1 MAGQADG
8 SIIVDTELNS
18 DGFKAGSAELLA
30 AIKSLSNEVKDLG
43 KTLRE
48 TFGGNDKGVSATD
61 NKVQALEATISSLQ
75 AEVESLKSTI
85 TELEDK
91 LNHLGGNKLTETPVD
106 GIAEAAQGADAQVT
120 ALQAKIRELES
131 TIAAMQSEL
140 EAAFAAPANVDFDT
154 DAAEAKIASLESKV
168 EELERTIAALQA
180 GGATA
185 TPTANFSG
193 TSAGASNLQR
203 QVESVSSSVSRLE
216 MTFQRAMGGSEAA
229 MDSFAQKASVLDDR
243 IDSLQAELAAIGQT
257 QFPTQEYVKLSS
269 EVQKLE
275 QKFDG
280 LLARQEKMQ
289 AMGVKMDSAQWKT
302 LQYDMEIVSN
312 KYHEL
317 IALKQQLEASGMA
330 FQTGADTSQYQHL
343 ASLLDQASG
352 RLAEMR
358 AGLSSSSG
366 FMTGLASG
374 AKSVFS
380 WISRAASTIGGSLV
394 SGIRS
399 AAAHMKK
406 LVTQSKLMK
415 RPLESMSFM
424 LRRIA
429 PSLLMTEGV
438 FGLLRKAV
446 NAFLQENEHLAASL
460 NACWSGIGNLL
471 GPIITRLINLVSTA
485 IAYVT
490 AFLRLL
496 GFVGKSTTKAISSA
510 GGGAKK
516 ETDKL
521 KRQLAAFDELNI
533 LQNKDEDDGG
543 GGGGGTIEPEAPEV
557 TLPDWVELIAEK
569 LKAGKWAEAAT
580 VLTDQINLMVDN
592 VDWSGVGSK
601 IAYWTDAVLE
611 FLATA
616 ILTFDWYNLGAGLG
630 EMINSLIYGVDW
642 ANLGVVLG
650 AKFII
655 LFEGLGGL
663 FATIDW
669 VALGTV
675 LSDCFMGLWNAIDWA
690 QAGRTI
696 SDGVIG
702 IATVLS
708 TAITNIDWQK
718 IGNDV
723 ATCISAINWSGVFN
737 ALSSAIGAALGGLAG
752 FIWGVIEGAWDDVV
766 DWWHD
771 TAYEDGQFTIEGL
784 LEGIWDAI
792 CNIGS
797 WIKDNI
803 FTPFIEG
810 FKAAFGINSPST
822 VMQEQGG
829 YIVEGLLLGLQEAWG
844 DLLSWIDEVFSGL
857 TDTISSWASDA
868 KQEIKNWASDVK
880 NSITTWASN
889 TKTSIVSWA
898 SNTYTTISSKM
909 SSIKS
914 TISSGFS
921 SAKTSITSNLQSAM
935 STIKGL
941 DWYSVGSNICSGI
954 GNGISAGWS
963 WLRSKVSSLAQN
975 LLSAAKSALG
985 IHSPSRLFRDAVGLN
1000 IGYGVGEGIEAA
1012 EGSVLDSVVGVAN
1025 AIAHEFNANEYSI
1038 GSVVSNT
1045 DVDSALTAFSDRIAD
1060 SFAGLMDRLQA
1071 IANSASF
1078 ITPRAAMGAVVPYT
1092 AQAEY
1097 TGKTGGNGPDGVHAL
1112 VEAIAAELIPA
1123 MMAGFEAVVSEQQ
1136 STREMIGEIE
1146 IGDAVIGQAANRYNR
1161 EMAVVY
1167 GGL

>member
-8 SIIVDTELNS
+8 SIIIDTELDS
-18 DGFKAGSAELLA
+18 KGFKAGSAELLS
-30 AIKSLSNEVKDLG
+30 AIKSLTG
-43 KTLRE
+43 KVEKLQ
-48 TFGGNDKGVSATD
+48 KQMQ
-61 NKVQALEATISSLQ
+61 KVGEQ
-75 AEVESLKSTI
+75 
-85 TELEDK
+85 
-91 LNHLGGNKLTETPVD
+91 
-106 GIAEAAQGADAQVT
+106 
-120 ALQAKIRELES
+120 
-131 TIAAMQSEL
+131 
-140 EAAFAAPANVDFDT
+140 
-154 DAAEAKIASLESKV
+154 KIASDEYKQVQQDIAQAEKYLAQYNQRLAKLSEKGKV
-168 EELERTIAALQA
+168 NTAEWKALTADIQAANAELSRLRALKTAMEQNGTAYISGTQTAQYQSMNAAL
-180 GGATA
+180 
-185 TPTANFSG
+185 
-193 TSAGASNLQR
+193 
-203 QVESVSSSVSRLE
+203 VSSKQRLVE
-216 MTFQRAMGGSEAA
+216 M
-229 MDSFAQKASVLDDR
+229 
-243 IDSLQAELAAIGQT
+243 QAELARVNSQWARM
-257 QFPTQEYVKLSS
+257 PTLTGYV
-269 EVQKLE
+269 
-275 QKFDG
+275 
-280 LLARQEKMQ
+280 R
-289 AMGVKMDSAQWKT
+289 
-302 LQYDMEIVSN
+302 
-312 KYHEL
+312 
-317 IALKQQLEASGMA
+317 
-330 FQTGADTSQYQHL
+330 
-343 ASLLDQASG
+343 
-352 RLAEMR
+352 
-358 AGLSSSSG
+358 
-366 FMTGLASG
+366 
-374 AKSVFS
+374 
-380 WISRAASTIGGSLV
+380 STIQNIGSAMRSAFGTAGTAILHPLQAADRVFGTLLQKAGQFVRIMGKSGVSGLV
-394 SGIRS
+394 SGLK
-399 AAAHMKK
+399 AASSYMTRITK
-406 LVTQSKLMK
+406 QSKLMK

-580 VLTDQINLMVDN
+580 VLTDQLNLMVDN

-616 ILTFDWYNLGAGLG
+616 ILTFDWYNLGVGLG

-675 LSDCFMGLWNAIDWA
+675 LSNCFMGLWNAIDWA

-702 IATVLS
+702 IATALS

-792 CNIGS
+792 CDIGS

-829 YIVEGLLLGLQEAWG
+829 YIVAGLLLGLQEAWG
-844 DLLSWIDEVFSGL
+844 DLLGWIGEVFAGL
-857 TDTISSWASDA
+857 SEVITSWASDA
-868 KQEIKNWASDVK
+868 KQSIKNWASDAK
-880 NSITTWASN
+880 NSITTWASD
-889 TKTSIVSWA
+889 TKSNIASWA
-898 SNTYTTISSKM
+898 SNTYTTISSKV

-914 TISSGFS
+914 TISSGFNA
-921 SAKTSITSNLQSAM
+921 AKTSITSSLQSAM
-935 STIKGL
+935 STIKGQ
-941 DWYSVGSNICSGI
+941 DWYSVGSNICTGI
-954 GNGISAGWS
+954 GNGINAGWN
-963 WLRSKVSSLAQN
+963 WLKSKVSSLAQN

-1012 EGSVLDSVVGVAN
+1012 EGSVLDSVVGVAD

-1097 TGKTGGNGPDGVHAL
+1097 TGKTGGNSPDGVHAL

-1123 MMAGFEAVVSEQQ
+1123 MMAGFEAVVSEQR

-1146 IGDAVIGQAANRYNR
+1146 VGDTVIGQAANRYNR
-1161 EMAVVY
+1161 EMAVAY
-1167 GGL
+1167 GGF

>member
-8 SIIVDTELNS
+8 SIIIDTELDS
-18 DGFKAGSAELLA
+18 KGFKAGSAELLS
-30 AIKSLSNEVKDLG
+30 AIKSLTGRVEKLQ
-43 KTLRE
+43 KQMQ
-48 TFGGNDKGVSATD
+48 
-61 NKVQALEATISSLQ
+61 KVGQQ
-75 AEVESLKSTI
+75 
-85 TELEDK
+85 
-91 LNHLGGNKLTETPVD
+91 
-106 GIAEAAQGADAQVT
+106 
-120 ALQAKIRELES
+120 
-131 TIAAMQSEL
+131 
-140 EAAFAAPANVDFDT
+140 
-154 DAAEAKIASLESKV
+154 KIASDEYKQVQQDIAQAEKYLAQYNQRLAKLSEKGKV
-168 EELERTIAALQA
+168 NTAEWKALTADIKAASAELSRLRTLKAAMEQNGTAYISGTQTAQYQSMNAAL
-180 GGATA
+180 
-185 TPTANFSG
+185 
-193 TSAGASNLQR
+193 
-203 QVESVSSSVSRLE
+203 VSSKQRLAE
-216 MTFQRAMGGSEAA
+216 M
-229 MDSFAQKASVLDDR
+229 
-243 IDSLQAELAAIGQT
+243 QAELARVNSQWARMPTLTGYVRSSIQRIGSAMKSTLGTAGTAILHPLQAADRVFGVLLQKAGQ
-257 QFPTQEYVKLSS
+257 FV
-269 EVQKLE
+269 
-275 QKFDG
+275 
-280 LLARQEKMQ
+280 RI
-289 AMGVKMDSAQWKT
+289 MGKSG
-302 LQYDMEIVSN
+302 VS
-312 KYHEL
+312 
-317 IALKQQLEASGMA
+317 G
-330 FQTGADTSQYQHL
+330 
-343 ASLLDQASG
+343 
-352 RLAEMR
+352 
-358 AGLSSSSG
+358 
-366 FMTGLASG
+366 
-374 AKSVFS
+374 
-380 WISRAASTIGGSLV
+380 LV
-394 SGIRS
+394 SGLK
-399 AAAHMKK
+399 AASSYMTRITK
-406 LVTQSKLMK
+406 QSKLMK
-415 RPLESMSFM
+415 RPLESMSFL

-543 GGGGGTIEPEAPEV
+543 GGGGGTVEPVAPEV
-557 TLPDWVELIAEK
+557 TLPDWVELIAEN

-580 VLTDQINLMVDN
+580 VLTDQLNLMVDN

-616 ILTFDWYNLGAGLG
+616 ILTFDWYNLGVGLG

-675 LSDCFMGLWNAIDWA
+675 LSECFMGLWNAIDWA

-702 IATVLS
+702 IATALS
-708 TAITNIDWQK
+708 TAIINIDWQK

-766 DWWHD
+766 DWWYD
-771 TAYEDGQFTIEGL
+771 AAYEDGQFTIEGL

-792 CNIGS
+792 CDIGS

-844 DLLSWIDEVFSGL
+844 DLLNWIGEVFSGL

-868 KQEIKNWASDVK
+868 KQEIKNWASDAK

-889 TKTSIVSWA
+889 TKTSIANWA
-898 SNTYTTISSKM
+898 SNTYTTISSKV

-1000 IGYGVGEGIEAA
+1000 IGYGIGEGIEAA
-1012 EGSVLDSVVGVAN
+1012 EGSVLDSVVGVAD

-1045 DVDSALTAFSDRIAD
+1045 DMDSALTAFSDKIAD

-1071 IANSASF
+1071 IANSTSF
-1078 ITPRAAMGAVVPYT
+1078 ITPRAALGDRKSVV
-1092 AQAEY
+1092 
-1097 TGKTGGNGPDGVHAL
+1097 
-1112 VEAIAAELIPA
+1112 
-1123 MMAGFEAVVSEQQ
+1123 
-1136 STREMIGEIE
+1136 
-1146 IGDAVIGQAANRYNR
+1146 
-1161 EMAVVY
+1161 
-1167 GGL
+1167 

>member
-8 SIIVDTELNS
+8 SIIIDTELDS
-18 DGFKAGSAELLA
+18 KGFKAGSAELLS
-30 AIKSLSNEVKDLG
+30 AIKSLTGRVEKLQ
-43 KTLRE
+43 KQMQ
-48 TFGGNDKGVSATD
+48 
-61 NKVQALEATISSLQ
+61 KVGQQ
-75 AEVESLKSTI
+75 
-85 TELEDK
+85 
-91 LNHLGGNKLTETPVD
+91 
-106 GIAEAAQGADAQVT
+106 
-120 ALQAKIRELES
+120 
-131 TIAAMQSEL
+131 
-140 EAAFAAPANVDFDT
+140 
-154 DAAEAKIASLESKV
+154 KIASDEYKQVQQDIAQAEKYLAQYNQRLAKLSEKGKV
-168 EELERTIAALQA
+168 NTAEWKALTADIKAASAELSRLRTLKAAMEQNGTAYISGTQTAQYQSMNAAL
-180 GGATA
+180 
-185 TPTANFSG
+185 
-193 TSAGASNLQR
+193 
-203 QVESVSSSVSRLE
+203 VSSKQRLAE
-216 MTFQRAMGGSEAA
+216 M
-229 MDSFAQKASVLDDR
+229 
-243 IDSLQAELAAIGQT
+243 QAELARVNSQWARMPTLTGYVRSSIQRIGSAMKSTLGTAGTAILHPLQAADRVFGVLLQKAGQ
-257 QFPTQEYVKLSS
+257 FV
-269 EVQKLE
+269 
-275 QKFDG
+275 
-280 LLARQEKMQ
+280 RI
-289 AMGVKMDSAQWKT
+289 MGKSG
-302 LQYDMEIVSN
+302 VS
-312 KYHEL
+312 
-317 IALKQQLEASGMA
+317 G
-330 FQTGADTSQYQHL
+330 
-343 ASLLDQASG
+343 
-352 RLAEMR
+352 
-358 AGLSSSSG
+358 
-366 FMTGLASG
+366 
-374 AKSVFS
+374 
-380 WISRAASTIGGSLV
+380 LV
-394 SGIRS
+394 SGLK
-399 AAAHMKK
+399 AASSYMTRITK
-406 LVTQSKLMK
+406 QSKLMK
-415 RPLESMSFM
+415 RPLESMSFL

-543 GGGGGTIEPEAPEV
+543 GGGGGTVEPVAPEV
-557 TLPDWVELIAEK
+557 TLPDWVELIAEN

-580 VLTDQINLMVDN
+580 VLTDQLNLMVDN

-601 IAYWTDAVLE
+601 IAYWTDAVLA

-616 ILTFDWYNLGAGLG
+616 ILTFDWYNLGVGLG

-675 LSDCFMGLWNAIDWA
+675 LSECFMGLWNAIDWA

-702 IATVLS
+702 IATALS
-708 TAITNIDWQK
+708 TAIINIDWQK

-766 DWWHD
+766 DWWYD
-771 TAYEDGQFTIEGL
+771 AAYEDGQFTIEGL

-792 CNIGS
+792 CDIGS

-844 DLLSWIDEVFSGL
+844 DLLSWIGEVFSGL
-857 TDTISSWASDA
+857 TDMISSWASDA
-868 KQEIKNWASDVK
+868 KQEIKNWASDAK

-889 TKTSIVSWA
+889 TKTSIANWA
-898 SNTYTTISSKM
+898 SNTYTTISSKV

-1000 IGYGVGEGIEAA
+1000 IGYGIGEGIEAA
-1012 EGSVLDSVVGVAN
+1012 EGSVLDSVVGVAD

-1045 DVDSALTAFSDRIAD
+1045 DMDSALTAFSDKIAD
-1060 SFAGLMDRLQA
+1060 SFAGLMERLQA
-1071 IANSASF
+1071 IANSTSF
-1078 ITPRAAMGAVVPYT
+1078 ITPRAALGAVVPYT

-1097 TGKTGGNGPDGVHAL
+1097 NGKTGGENPERLQTL

-1123 MMAGFEAVVSEQQ
+1123 MMAGFEAIVSEQQ

-1146 IGDAVIGQAANRYNR
+1146 IGDTVIGQAANRYNR

>member
-8 SIIVDTELNS
+8 SIIIDTELDS
-18 DGFKAGSAELLA
+18 KGFKAGSAELLS
-30 AIKSLSNEVKDLG
+30 AIKSLTGRVEKLQ
-43 KTLRE
+43 KQMQ
-48 TFGGNDKGVSATD
+48 
-61 NKVQALEATISSLQ
+61 KVGQQ
-75 AEVESLKSTI
+75 
-85 TELEDK
+85 
-91 LNHLGGNKLTETPVD
+91 
-106 GIAEAAQGADAQVT
+106 
-120 ALQAKIRELES
+120 
-131 TIAAMQSEL
+131 
-140 EAAFAAPANVDFDT
+140 
-154 DAAEAKIASLESKV
+154 KIASDEYKQVQQDIAQAEKYLAQYNQRLAKLSEKGKV
-168 EELERTIAALQA
+168 NTAEWKALTADIKAASAELSRLRTLKAAMEQNGTAYISGTQTAQYQSMNAAL
-180 GGATA
+180 
-185 TPTANFSG
+185 
-193 TSAGASNLQR
+193 
-203 QVESVSSSVSRLE
+203 VSSKQQLAE
-216 MTFQRAMGGSEAA
+216 M
-229 MDSFAQKASVLDDR
+229 
-243 IDSLQAELAAIGQT
+243 QAELARVNSRWAQMPTLTGYVRSSIQRIGSAIKSTLGTAGTAILHPLQAADRVFGVLLQKAGQ
-257 QFPTQEYVKLSS
+257 FV
-269 EVQKLE
+269 
-275 QKFDG
+275 
-280 LLARQEKMQ
+280 RI
-289 AMGVKMDSAQWKT
+289 MGKSG
-302 LQYDMEIVSN
+302 VS
-312 KYHEL
+312 
-317 IALKQQLEASGMA
+317 G
-330 FQTGADTSQYQHL
+330 
-343 ASLLDQASG
+343 
-352 RLAEMR
+352 
-358 AGLSSSSG
+358 
-366 FMTGLASG
+366 
-374 AKSVFS
+374 
-380 WISRAASTIGGSLV
+380 LV
-394 SGIRS
+394 SGLK
-399 AAAHMKK
+399 AASSYMTRITK
-406 LVTQSKLMK
+406 QSKLMK
-415 RPLESMSFM
+415 RPLESMSFL

-446 NAFLQENEHLAASL
+446 NAFLQENEQLAANLS
-460 NACWSGIGNLL
+460 ACWSGIGNVL
-471 GPIITRLINLVSTA
+471 GPIISRLISLVSTA

-516 ETDKL
+516 ETEKL

-533 LQNKDEDDGG
+533 LQNKDEDDSGG
-543 GGGGGTIEPEAPEV
+543 GGGGGSIEAETPEV
-557 TLPDWVELIAEK
+557 TLPDWVELIADN

-580 VLTDQINLMVDN
+580 VLTDQLNLMVDN
-592 VDWSGVGSK
+592 VDWSGIGSK

-616 ILTFDWYNLGAGLG
+616 ILTFDWYNLGVGLG

-702 IATVLS
+702 IATALS
-708 TAITNIDWQK
+708 TAIINIDWQK
-718 IGNDV
+718 IGSDV
-723 ATCISAINWSGVFN
+723 ATCISNIDWSGVLT
-737 ALSSAIGAALGGLAG
+737 ALSKGIGAALGGLAG
-752 FIWGVIEGAWDDVV
+752 LLWGFAKDELKEFADKLVENTERCGGDAV
-766 DWWHD
+766 
-771 TAYEDGQFTIEGL
+771 AGFL
-784 LEGIWDAI
+784 LGIWDAI
-792 CNIGS
+792 CDIGS

-829 YIVEGLLLGLQEAWG
+829 YIVAGLLLGLQEAWG
-844 DLLSWIDEVFSGL
+844 DLLGWIGDVFDGL

-868 KQEIKNWASDVK
+868 KQTIKD
-880 NSITTWASN
+880 WASN
-889 TKTSIVSWA
+889 TKTSITTWASDTKSNIANWA
-898 SNTYTTISSKM
+898 SNTYTTISSKV

-914 TISSGFS
+914 TISSGFNA
-921 SAKTSITSNLQSAM
+921 AKTSITSSLQSAM
-935 STIKGL
+935 STIKGQ
-941 DWYSVGSNICSGI
+941 DWYSVGSNICTGI
-954 GNGISAGWS
+954 GNGINAGWN
-963 WLRSKVSSLAQN
+963 WLKSKVSSLAQN

-1012 EGSVLDSVVGVAN
+1012 EGSVLDSVVGVAD

-1045 DVDSALTAFSDRIAD
+1045 DMDSALTAFSDKIAD

-1078 ITPRAAMGAVVPYT
+1078 ITPRAALGAVVPYT

-1097 TGKTGGNGPDGVHAL
+1097 NGKTGGESPEHLHTL

-1146 IGDAVIGQAANRYNR
+1146 IGDTVIGQAANRYNR
-1161 EMAVVY
+1161 KMAVVN

>member
-8 SIIVDTELNS
+8 SIIIDTRLDS
-18 DGFKAGSAELLA
+18 KGFKAGSAELLS
-30 AIKSLSNEVKDLG
+30 AIKSLTG
-43 KTLRE
+43 KVEKLQ
-48 TFGGNDKGVSATD
+48 KQMQ
-61 NKVQALEATISSLQ
+61 KVGEQ
-75 AEVESLKSTI
+75 
-85 TELEDK
+85 
-91 LNHLGGNKLTETPVD
+91 
-106 GIAEAAQGADAQVT
+106 
-120 ALQAKIRELES
+120 
-131 TIAAMQSEL
+131 
-140 EAAFAAPANVDFDT
+140 
-154 DAAEAKIASLESKV
+154 KIASDEYKQVQQDIAQAEKYLAQYNQRLAKLSEKGKINTAEWKALTADIQAASA
-168 EELERTIAALQA
+168 ELSRLRSLKAAMEQNGTAYISGTQTAQYQSMNAALM
-180 GGATA
+180 
-185 TPTANFSG
+185 
-193 TSAGASNLQR
+193 
-203 QVESVSSSVSRLE
+203 SS
-216 MTFQRAMGGSEAA
+216 
-229 MDSFAQKASVLDDR
+229 
-243 IDSLQAELAAIGQT
+243 
-257 QFPTQEYVKLSS
+257 
-269 EVQKLE
+269 
-275 QKFDG
+275 
-280 LLARQEKMQ
+280 
-289 AMGVKMDSAQWKT
+289 
-302 LQYDMEIVSN
+302 
-312 KYHEL
+312 
-317 IALKQQLEASGMA
+317 KQ
-330 FQTGADTSQYQHL
+330 
-343 ASLLDQASG
+343 
-352 RLAEMR
+352 RLAEMEAELAR
-358 AGLSSSSG
+358 VNSRWAQMPTL
-366 FMTGLASG
+366 TGY
-374 AKSVFS
+374 V
-380 WISRAASTIGGSLV
+380 RSTIQSIGGSIKSTLETAGTALLHPLQAADRVFGTLLQKAGQFARYIGKSGISGLV
-394 SGIRS
+394 SGLKS
-399 AAAHMKK
+399 AASYMTRITK
-406 LVTQSKLMK
+406 QSKLMK

-569 LKAGKWAEAAT
+569 LKAGKWADAAT
-580 VLTDQINLMVDN
+580 VLTDQLNLMVDN

-1045 DVDSALTAFSDRIAD
+1045 DADSALTAFSDRIAD